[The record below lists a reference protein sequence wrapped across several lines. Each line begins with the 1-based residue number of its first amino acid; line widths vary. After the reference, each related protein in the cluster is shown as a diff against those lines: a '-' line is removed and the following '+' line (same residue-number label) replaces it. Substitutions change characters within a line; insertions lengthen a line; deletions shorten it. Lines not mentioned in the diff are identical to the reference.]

1 MRPGVCG
8 CECLSGFEGNLCQS
22 VSTTTVTVT
31 TTTTTSI
38 TATTTTTSSITVT
51 TTSGAVTTTAAAVN
65 ITVAATAAAPAPT
78 AISTVPLAVP
88 VTSTQHPPL
97 TTPITTTADATT
109 TGVQNG
115 DLVADCIDRQDACT
129 EACQT
134 GGNRSYRVLQL
145 SSNGGRPCVGPTD
158 CSGGDGS
165 CTGACRPEDPPVCAT
180 MDASG
185 CGAMFGQTNVAEFC
199 PNLCNDNCNPPADTS
214 SSDDV
219 DENATK
225 TKSNVGMILGVVLSL
240 LVVAICVGVAI
251 VMLRKKE
258 QDRQRALTQARP
270 DRSSRAVRNSL
281 YGGDSS
287 M

>member
-1 MRPGVCG
+1 
-8 CECLSGFEGNLCQS
+8 
-22 VSTTTVTVT
+22 
-31 TTTTTSI
+31 
-38 TATTTTTSSITVT
+38 
-51 TTSGAVTTTAAAVN
+51 
-65 ITVAATAAAPAPT
+65 
-78 AISTVPLAVP
+78 
-88 VTSTQHPPL
+88 
-97 TTPITTTADATT
+97 
-109 TGVQNG
+109 
-115 DLVADCIDRQDACT
+115 
-129 EACQT
+129 
-134 GGNRSYRVLQL
+134 
-145 SSNGGRPCVGPTD
+145 
-158 CSGGDGS
+158 
-165 CTGACRPEDPPVCAT
+165 